1 MKLKT
6 IILILVSSVCT
17 VSSSAQLGM
26 HPFLGELDRIK
37 QAVNDGDS
45 ESVYKLSSM
54 WFREAVSFS
63 QFDEDFRAADRQ
75 IEELVPL
82 HSTIGPDL
90 ATVVVKMKY
99 REKGRGLISGFAV
112 IYFDYELDSWKFNT
126 IPFSRS
132 LNALCSA
139 RLPAPLKM
147 GFYNYEKKS

>member
-1 MKLKT
+1 MD
-6 IILILVSSVCT
+6 
-17 VSSSAQLGM
+17 
-26 HPFLGELDRIK
+26 PFLAELDRIK

-45 ESVYKLSSM
+45 ESAYKLSSM
-54 WFREAVSFS
+54 WFQEFVSFR
-63 QFDEDFRAADRQ
+63 QFDKDFKAGDRH
-75 IEELVPL
+75 IEQFLPL
-82 HSTIGPDL
+82 HSATGPDL

-112 IYFDYELDSWKFNT
+112 IYFDHELDSWRFNT

-139 RLPAPLKM
+139 RLTAPLKM